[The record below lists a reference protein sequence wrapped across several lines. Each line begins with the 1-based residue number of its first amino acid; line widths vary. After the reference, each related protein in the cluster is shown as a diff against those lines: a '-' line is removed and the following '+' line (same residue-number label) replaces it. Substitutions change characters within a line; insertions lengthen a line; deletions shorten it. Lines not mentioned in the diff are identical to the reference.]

1 VSLSG
6 RHEVSVPGFSH
17 EALVYGCDEEL
28 LATAVPFLR
37 AGIEERS
44 PTLVRLTPR
53 EEAIVLDALGG
64 GDGITL
70 LRSGEPESLLRGL
83 RDTHAVVSDL
93 ASAGRVRMLGAV
105 PHDPWAMW
113 SRYEAAINVLYG
125 PLPAHG
131 VCPYDTRKVSSTVI
145 DDVERTHPLLSSP
158 TQRRACNPRFEAPF
172 AFLRRVESR
181 PDPLEGGPPQVELVD
196 PSPRVAGNTVAALA
210 DKTQLGIDDVETI
223 RLAVMAVVK
232 NAWQHGRAPVLVRAW
247 SAPDVVV
254 AMVIDHGDGPV
265 DPLTGILPEGAS
277 IEDQRSLFHVR
288 EAITDLAMFDS
299 GAGCSV
305 RLVQRNP

>member
-6 RHEVSVPGFSH
+6 QHEVSVPGFGH

-28 LATAVPFLR
+28 LETVVPFLM
-37 AGIEERS
+37 AGIEARA
-44 PTLVRLTPR
+44 PTLVRLPPR

-70 LRSGEPESLLRGL
+70 LRAVQPESLLRAL
-83 RDTHAVVSDL
+83 RDTHAVVSEL
-93 ASAGRVRMLGAV
+93 ASAGSVRMLGAI
-105 PHDPWAMW
+105 PHDPWATW

-131 VCPYDTRKVSSTVI
+131 VCPYDTRAVSSAVI

-158 TQRRACNPRFEAPF
+158 TLQRTCYPRFEAPI

-196 PSPRVAGNTVAALA
+196 PPPRVAGNTVAALA
-210 DKTQLGIDDVETI
+210 DRTQLGIDDVDTI

-254 AMVIDHGDGPV
+254 AMVTDHGDGPA

-288 EAITDLAMFDS
+288 EAITDLAMFDN

-305 RLVQRNP
+305 RLVARNP